1 MLESE
6 KPHSPR
12 GLSRGPK
19 NSASKKPQVYK
30 CHVRLWA
37 TTKRQPCFYL
47 VKCRHTRILRERPIL
62 HRRKVSRQAE
72 AGISTKMTSHCRH
85 LVAHTF
91 SCSPESM
98 LKCSGLRLPG
108 TAYVQAASCGTASRG
123 NVSRGSSR
131 NVLKMSSW
139 NTCHKKCVGRRS
151 FATNLAH
158 IGAEAR

>member
-1 MLESE
+1 MSYSLLCNCNIVLLFSALRI
-6 KPHSPR
+6 R
-12 GLSRGPK
+12 G
-19 NSASKKPQVYK
+19 
-30 CHVRLWA
+30 HF
-37 TTKRQPCFYL
+37 CFQINACFWQRSFTG

-98 LKCSGLRLPG
+98 LKCSELRLPG

-139 NTCHKKCVGRRS
+139 NTCHKTCVGRRS
-151 FATNLAH
+151 FETNPVA
-158 IGAEAR
+158 GWN